1 MNMTNLY
8 GTIVSNVIC
17 GLIGGAGL
25 LSGANYGDHVSGK
38 SIRSMILIYRILFKY
53 CFSSLSSNLA
63 RVILVQLL
71 LEKILPIQWQ

>member
-38 SIRSMILIYRILFKY
+38 SIPT
-53 CFSSLSSNLA
+53 
-63 RVILVQLL
+63 
-71 LEKILPIQWQ
+71 LELCY